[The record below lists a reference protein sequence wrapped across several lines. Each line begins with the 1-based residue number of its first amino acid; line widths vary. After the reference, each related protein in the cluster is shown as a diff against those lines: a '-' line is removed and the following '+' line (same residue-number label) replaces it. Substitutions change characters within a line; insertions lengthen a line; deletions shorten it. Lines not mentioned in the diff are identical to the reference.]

1 MNTTPALPTF
11 SSPDFGL
18 SHPLSARSIF
28 WRARYL
34 RQSDFLHHVPFLFW
48 LIEVGGAVSFVT
60 LGLRDGVA
68 HFAACQA
75 LDKLQPDAK
84 CYGVDAWT
92 ELEGCVPGDLAT
104 YNSEMYDEISELITG
119 APATVARQFDEE
131 SVDILLI
138 DLGDAPGVIETLL
151 QDWLPRLSER
161 SVVLIHG
168 VRDERF
174 TGEAGRTV
182 LARMGGRSP
191 LFHLHG
197 GSGLAVLLTGSE
209 QDERLRKLASLKR
222 GEPGFTEMQHVF
234 RRLGDAHCFECLSR
248 IADGRLREAE
258 DGLAAAKA
266 ERARLAEELQVQSS
280 AYDARNRQM
289 AEMQSRNH
297 DLAVQAKET
306 EGALAQIGKK
316 HEQALTELEMLRGH
330 VAELEKHKQEAE
342 ALAEARARELE
353 ALNQAIAQQHQ
364 ERERE
369 NERFAAD
376 RATRFAEIAALTQEL
391 ERLEQEKS
399 ATHSRM
405 VEAEQQSKACRNKF
419 EAIVNSTSW
428 RMTGP
433 ARKTIE
439 KWRSLK

>member
-1 MNTTPALPTF
+1 MNTTPAIPTF
-11 SSPDFGL
+11 PSPDFGL

-92 ELEGCVPGDLAT
+92 DLEGCVPGDLTT
-104 YNSEMYDEISELITG
+104 YNSEMYQEISELITG
-119 APATVARQFDEE
+119 APATVARKFDEE
-131 SVDILLI
+131 SVNVLLI
-138 DLGDAPGVIETLL
+138 DLDDAPGVIETLL

-174 TGEAGRTV
+174 TGEAGQTV
-182 LARMGGRSP
+182 LARMGGRFP

-209 QDERLRKLASLKR
+209 QDERLTKLARLKR
-222 GEPGFTEMQHVF
+222 GEPGFNEVRHVF

-248 IADGRLREAE
+248 IANARLGEVE
-258 DGLAAAKA
+258 DGHAAAKA

-297 DLAVQAKET
+297 DLAMQAKEA
-306 EGALAQIGKK
+306 EGTLAKVGKK
-316 HEQALTELEMLRGH
+316 HEQVLTELETLRGH
-330 VAELEKHKQEAE
+330 AAELEKHKQKAE
-342 ALAEARARELE
+342 ALAEAQAHELE
-353 ALNQAIAQQHQ
+353 ALKQAVAQQHQ
-364 ERERE
+364 EREHE
-369 NERFAAD
+369 NESFAAD

-399 ATHSRM
+399 ATNSRM
-405 VEAEQQSKACRNKF
+405 VEVEQRSETCRNEF

-428 RMTGP
+428 RVSGP
-433 ARKTIE
+433 ARKAIE
-439 KWRSLK
+439 KWRSLR